1 MDLSDMIDEQD
12 KEIAALKAKLAR
24 VDGCVD
30 GPIMMSS
37 EAFQAVEDIRAI
49 LSAEPKVLAV
59 VDGYCD
65 IDITTQDP
73 WVYDQD
79 DDECVGVFKNSVVD
93 GYDKKELD
101 PVTVIVLAK
110 EES

>member
-49 LSAEPKVLAV
+49 LSAEPKVLV
-59 VDGYCD
+59 VYTYELRTGSNAIMLTDLPDSVTPEIPLD
-65 IDITTQDP
+65 I
-73 WVYDQD
+73 
-79 DDECVGVFKNSVVD
+79 
-93 GYDKKELD
+93 
-101 PVTVIVLAK
+101 IVLAK
-110 EES
+110 EVE